1 MTNKELFAKLQLR
14 LIERFSLLPNKG
26 VIAGQAVAE
35 AYYREMNLPYESRM
49 KDLDHF
55 TEVHH
60 FIDNVKNAFKR
71 REVDDVAIFTSSF
84 SSEPHVE
91 PVTKGSYSIIHCS
104 TTNDINTIAVRYEA
118 KDQFNAINIL
128 NGFDLNCAAIA
139 LDMETQ
145 EVVVHPSFFEFCTTG
160 ELKLIST
167 HTPASSLIRLINK
180 STQIKGVNKKL
191 THQIELLKLALNL
204 RISDDKVF
212 HQGTGV
218 TVGRWESLET
228 KTQDIIKDHFS
239 INESNF
245 TTNAGTPG
253 EQELIDVMMF
263 VPKFDNNKLI
273 GQANEQI
280 KRMASYQLNVLEKI
294 ILIQTENPEMAF
306 SMSVIENMDEDIVSA
321 LMLRA
326 LFVED
331 VRKVFEFSG
340 AERSDLA
347 CLYKNMSGYMMFAFN
362 QAPEKL
368 MPFAKVVGNI
378 YRENN
383 LGALYTL
390 FSTHGEYGSR
400 SDFFETNEVTQA
412 LQFNDYFTTI
422 CNGKKDT
429 LDARF
434 KKEASKGYVT
444 KLPDTISMVDGD
456 KKLLIRPIFDTIEL
470 KNTLSFDTNLIDVI
484 DINPYGFG
492 VKGENVNRT
501 IFKAEVGYTSC
512 IVTVDYCDE
521 TNRPLN
527 VLVLDNSHSMMSQD
541 LKSEIRNLV
550 ISETDKVFYRTIVGL
565 KYKINTFK
573 KMVTNKI
580 LTSIKS
586 KLKRKGKQQGSSA
599 FFSDN
604 IPF

>member
-1 MTNKELFAKLQLR
+1 MTNKELFARLQFR

-55 TEVHH
+55 IEIQH
-60 FIDNVKNAFKR
+60 FIENAKNAFKR
-71 REVDDVAIFTSSF
+71 TDIKDVAIYSSSF
-84 SSEPHVE
+84 SSEPHVD

-104 TTNDINTIAVRYEA
+104 TTNDINTIAVRYDIKE
-118 KDQFNAINIL
+118 QFSAINIL

-139 LDMETQ
+139 LDMENQ
-145 EVVVHPSFFEFCTTG
+145 KVVIHPSFFEFCTTG

-180 STQIKGVNKKL
+180 SIQIKGVNKKL

-204 RISDDKVF
+204 RISDDKKF
-212 HQGTGV
+212 QQGTGV
-218 TVGRWESLET
+218 TTGRWENLET
-228 KTQDIIKDHFS
+228 KTQDIIKENFS
-239 INESNF
+239 IAESSF
-245 TTNAGTPG
+245 TTNTSTP
-253 EQELIDVMMF
+253 ETEEIVDVMMF

-273 GQANEQI
+273 GQATEQI
-280 KRMASYQLNVLEKI
+280 KHMASYQVNVLEKI
-294 ILIQTENPEMAF
+294 ILIQTESPELIF
-306 SMSVIENMDEDIVSA
+306 NVSVIENMGKDIASA

-340 AERSDLA
+340 SERSDLT

-368 MPFAKVVGNI
+368 MPFAKVISNI
-378 YRENN
+378 YREND

-390 FSTHGEYGSR
+390 FSTHGAYGSGC
-400 SDFFETNEVTQA
+400 DFFETNEMTQA
-412 LQFNDYFTTI
+412 LQFNDYFTNI

-429 LDARF
+429 IDA
-434 KKEASKGYVT
+434 KLKEEALKDYVT
-444 KLPDTISMVDGD
+444 KLADTIPIVNSN
-456 KKLLIRPIFDTIEL
+456 KNLLIRPIYDTTEL
-470 KNTLSFDTNLIDVI
+470 KYTLSFDTHLIDVI
-484 DINPYGFG
+484 DVNPYGFG
-492 VKGENVNRT
+492 VKGEKVNRT
-501 IFKAEVGYTSC
+501 VFKGEVGYTSF
-512 IVTVDYCDE
+512 IVTVDYCGE
-521 TNRPLN
+521 TNRPLK
-527 VLVLDNSHSMMSQD
+527 VSVLDNLRSMMSDD
-541 LKSEIRNLV
+541 LKSEIRDLV
-550 ISETDKVFYRTIVGL
+550 ITETNKVFYKTIVGL
-565 KYKINTFK
+565 KHKANAFKQKIVYKVVTIVKSKFK
-573 KMVTNKI
+573 KKN
-580 LTSIKS
+580 
-586 KLKRKGKQQGSSA
+586 KQQGSSS